1 MQQVIG
7 QVFGK
12 EQVAVD
18 GKAFEGCTFNNTR
31 LLYKGEEV
39 PTFSNCTFKDVS
51 LEFEGAAESTLQ
63 FLGGLYESGFER
75 AVETIFKQIRK
86 S

>member
-18 GKAFEGCTFNNTR
+18 GKVFEGCTFNNTR
-31 LLYKGEEV
+31 LLYQGTAV
-39 PTFSNCTFKDVS
+39 PTFNNCTFTDVS

-63 FLGGLYESGFER
+63 FLGGLYENGFER
-75 AVETIFKQIRK
+75 AVETIFKHIRQA
-86 S
+86 